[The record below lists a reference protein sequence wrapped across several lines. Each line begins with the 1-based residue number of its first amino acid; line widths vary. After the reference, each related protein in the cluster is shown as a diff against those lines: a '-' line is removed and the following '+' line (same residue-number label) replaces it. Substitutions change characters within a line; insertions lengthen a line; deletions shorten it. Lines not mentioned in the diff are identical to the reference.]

1 MIPAELR
8 RELDKGKQAAGDALE
23 VAQELRSVAQATEG
37 ALRGLIAQTATM
49 RRSADRLVNEA
60 RLVLAA
66 IERAGG

>member
-1 MIPAELR
+1 VIPPELR
-8 RELDKGKQAAGDALE
+8 RELDKGKQAASDALE

-37 ALRGLIAQTATM
+37 ALRALTAHTATM
-49 RRSADRLVNEA
+49 RRSADRLVAEA